1 MNIADGGI
9 IIVAQPRTGSTNLQ
23 KSICS
28 YYKKK
33 IIFEP
38 NFMLEQVY
46 DPNNDVVKMF
56 PYHPDYHTDK
66 QDFDYDKILNKIKQF
81 NTIILLNRRNKKEQT
96 DSMYIVHK
104 VHEGIYDDPWFDSQ
118 VNTEDKAYK
127 DMYDFFA
134 SADEIHQR
142 IASDLN
148 LEINYYEDVFEHKKL
163 NIDIGLDLDYFS
175 KGLKLRN
182 QSKRHKTL
190 I

>member
-1 MNIADGGI
+1 MTIAAGGI

-38 NFMLEQVY
+38 NFMLEEVY

-56 PYHPDYHTDK
+56 PYHPDHHNNT

-81 NTIILLNRRNKKEQT
+81 DTIILLNRRNKKEQT
-96 DSMYIVHK
+96 DSMYIVDR
-104 VHEGIYDDPWFDSQ
+104 VHEGIYNWPWFDSQ
-118 VNTEDKAYK
+118 VNTEDKVYK
-127 DMYDFFA
+127 GIYDYFT
-134 SADEIHQR
+134 SADEIHER

-148 LEINYYEDVFEHKKL
+148 LEINYYEDVFQHKKL

-175 KGLKLRN
+175 KHFKLRN
-182 QSKRHKTL
+182 ESKQRKTL